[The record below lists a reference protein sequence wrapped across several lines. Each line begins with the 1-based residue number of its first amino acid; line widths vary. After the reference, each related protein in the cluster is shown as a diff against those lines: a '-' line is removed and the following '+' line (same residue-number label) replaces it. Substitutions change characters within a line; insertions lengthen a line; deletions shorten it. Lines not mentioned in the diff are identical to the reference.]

1 MRCALGVVLHKLGV
15 NFYDTEEPSDALVYL
30 RKSLDLMDSL
40 PDQLKRRHLNTIQDT
55 FNHLGIILADREDS
69 S

>member
-15 NFYDTEEPSDALVYL
+15 NFYDTEETSDSLVYL

-40 PDQLKRRHLNTIQDT
+40 PD
-55 FNHLGIILADREDS
+55 
-69 S
+69 

>member
-15 NFYDTEEPSDALVYL
+15 NFYDTEETSDALVYL

-40 PDQLKRRHLNTIQDT
+40 PDQLKRRHLNTI
-55 FNHLGIILADREDS
+55 
-69 S
+69 